1 MRLIKPA
8 QLLSP
13 TKRMSFTEQVSVSV
27 QLLVCALLYVGLAKF
42 GMAYMATQPTNITLI
57 WLSVGVAIVMFVRYG
72 FWAAPFVFSASFIAN
87 YSGMAQPQQWLG
99 VTHTAVAAV
108 IDMIGPCVIASLIN
122 RYLQHGLR
130 YISDLLNLIVRAC
143 LLPIVITAVALTA
156 NLIVGGYI
164 GLDSFFIYVN
174 KLVLSDMLGA
184 VLVYAIFDAY
194 RNNEI
199 TMKTQQVSAALVA
212 LSASLLMMV
221 VAKFWLAGVIFL
233 VIPVFIALAFMCVSR
248 YVYIVLTIANAAL
261 IIIFSNDFGPFSQ
274 PLELQSQV
282 MLQAFIFTLSS
293 LTIGVCVVKAQLT
306 YINDSRHY
314 WRALARYDDLTGL
327 LQRNAFMEI
336 LSKRL
341 QTSEFNKV
349 KSCIIIA
356 DLDLFKRIN
365 DQFGHEAGDAVLA
378 AVADSFRGQLRD
390 HDLAARFGGEEFVLL
405 LSGVGLEQ
413 GRRIAERIRLAV
425 SALSFAQ
432 YPDLQVTISMG
443 VAVVDYDL
451 NEPFKEAFSQA
462 DGLLYEAK
470 REGRNRIVS

>member
-27 QLLVCALLYVGLAKF
+27 QLLVCALLYVGFAKF

-72 FWAAPFVFSASFIAN
+72 LWAAPFVFSASFVAN
-87 YSGMAQPQQWLG
+87 YPGMAQQQYVLG
-99 VTHTAVAAV
+99 IAHTAIAAG
-108 IDMIGPCVIASLIN
+108 IDVLGPWIISTLIN
-122 RYLQHGLR
+122 RHLKHGLR
-130 YISDLLNLIVRAC
+130 YIGDLINLILRAC
-143 LLPIVITAVALTA
+143 LIPILITAIALTT

-164 GLDSFFIYVN
+164 GLDSFLIYVN

-184 VLVYAIFDAY
+184 VLVYAVFDAY
-194 RNNEI
+194 RHNEND
-199 TMKTQQVSAALVA
+199 TKTDQVSAALVA

-233 VIPVFIALAFMCVSR
+233 IIPVFIVLAFMCVSR
-248 YVYIVLTIANAAL
+248 YVYVVLTIANAAL

-274 PLELQSQV
+274 PIELQSQI
-282 MLQAFIFTLSS
+282 MLQAFIFTLSL

-306 YINDSRHY
+306 YINDSRQY
-314 WRALARYDDLTGL
+314 WRELARFDDLTGL

-341 QTSEFNKV
+341 QTSEFKNV
-349 KSCIIIA
+349 KSCIVIA
-356 DLDLFKRIN
+356 DLDLFKGIN

-405 LSGVGLEQ
+405 LSGVGLDQ
-413 GRRIAERIRLAV
+413 GRRIAERIRVAV
-425 SALSFAQ
+425 SALNFAQ
-432 YPDLQVTISMG
+432 YPELHVTISMG
-443 VAVVDYDL
+443 VAAVDYDL

-462 DGLLYEAK
+462 DGLLYDAK